1 MSEAA
6 HPAHA
11 CATDVARKERTK
23 PVPPQP
29 HRLVANVDPALE
41 QQILDVSQTS
51 GKRTYISTTSR
62 ITSGDELK

>member
-1 MSEAA
+1 MTEAA
-6 HPAHA
+6 HAAHPLA
-11 CATDVARKERTK
+11 PYFTPEQRTE

-29 HRLVANVDPALE
+29 HRLVADVDAALE
-41 QQILDVSQTS
+41 QQVFTFRSDS